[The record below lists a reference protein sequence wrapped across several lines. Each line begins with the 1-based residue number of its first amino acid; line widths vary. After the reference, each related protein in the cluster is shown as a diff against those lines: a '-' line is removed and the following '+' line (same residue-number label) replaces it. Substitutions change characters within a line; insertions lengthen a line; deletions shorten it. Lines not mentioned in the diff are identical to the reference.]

1 LSKTAVKKSPAIT
14 AVILLGFALGALY
27 ESMKLPFGRVNTPAP
42 GFFPTVLAV
51 LLVLV
56 SFVTSLAALRESDDS
71 LEHTESVSLKKILWN
86 LGALFAF
93 ALLLESLGFLATT
106 ILFLILLLR
115 VVERRTWGLTV
126 TMAFS
131 AAVAS
136 YIILKRLLG
145 IPLPVGF
152 FEI

>member
-1 LSKTAVKKSPAIT
+1 
-14 AVILLGFALGALY
+14 
-27 ESMKLPFGRVNTPAP
+27 
-42 GFFPTVLAV
+42 
-51 LLVLV
+51 VLV

-71 LEHTESVSLKKILWN
+71 LEHTEPVSLKKILWN

-115 VVERRTWGLTV
+115 VVERRSWGVTV
-126 TMAFS
+126 TVAFS

>member
-1 LSKTAVKKSPAIT
+1 VKKSPPIASF
-14 AVILLGFALGALY
+14 ILLGFALGALY
-27 ESMKLPFGRVNTPAP
+27 ESLKLPFGRVKAPAP

-56 SFVTSLAALRESDDS
+56 SFVTLLTALRENASS
-71 LEHTESVSLKKILWN
+71 REHAESVSLKKILWN

-93 ALLLESLGFLATT
+93 ALLLESVGFLVTT
-106 ILFLILLLR
+106 IVFLILLFR
-115 VVERRTWGLTV
+115 IVERQSWGLTV
-126 TMAFS
+126 AVAFS
-131 AAVAS
+131 AAAAS

-145 IPLPVGF
+145 IPLPGGL